1 MSRYSISIGNLTAAA
16 VREDITQAL
25 ESCATHHSSGSTE
38 PPSIKANM
46 TWYDEGNNIFKIR
59 NEANDAWINLFYLDQ
74 SNDKIHLLDDTEVT
88 NTSGT
93 QVGLLG
99 GQSTSTWTTGTGTIE
114 SLISPANVIAA
125 VKSVSLGWGQTWQDV
140 SASRAANTAYQN
152 TTGKPIMISVA
163 WGLSTYAEIQ
173 ISSDGTNYVVCSSTN
188 WSSDNHDVASFIVP
202 DDHYYKL
209 GGTGTI
215 TINRWV
221 ELR

>member
-1 MSRYSISIGNLTAAA
+1 MARYSINIGNLTASA
-16 VREDITQAL
+16 VRQDINEAL

-74 SNDKIHLLDDTEVT
+74 SADKIHLLDDTEVT

-99 GQSTSTWTTGTGTIE
+99 GQATGTWTTGTGTLE
-114 SLISPANVIAA
+114 SLISPAQVIAA
-125 VKSVSLGWGQTWQDV
+125 VKSVSIGWGQTWQDM
-140 SASRAANTAYQN
+140 SASRAVNTAYQN
-152 TTGKPIMISVA
+152 TTGKPIMVSIGYA
-163 WGLSTYAEIQ
+163 WSGSGEIYV
-173 ISSDGTNYVVCSSTN
+173 SSDGTNYVQTSRSTGSN
-188 WSSDNHDVASFIVP
+188 VHPSQPIIVP

-209 GGTGTI
+209 QGSGVSFTT
-215 TINRWV
+215 WA